1 MEQREMQKGRHGYAE
16 KRNKTADRKEEAV
29 RERKDS
35 QRKHFKDEIWNIPG
49 RDYLEKRVGNVF
61 P

>member
-1 MEQREMQKGRHGYAE
+1 MQKGRHGYAE

-35 QRKHFKDEIWNIPG
+35 
-49 RDYLEKRVGNVF
+49 
-61 P
+61 